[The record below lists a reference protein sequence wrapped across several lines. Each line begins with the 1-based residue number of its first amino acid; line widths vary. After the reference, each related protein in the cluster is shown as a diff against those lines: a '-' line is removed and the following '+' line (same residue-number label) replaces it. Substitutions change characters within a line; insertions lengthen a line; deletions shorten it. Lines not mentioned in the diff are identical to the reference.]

1 MSKMMAFET
10 ATRTIGE
17 CFPYIKNG
25 ANIKQDKEGDGI
37 PITRIETISGGTFH
51 RNRMGYANIH
61 DAEKYQNWIL
71 HDGDI
76 LMSHINSIPN
86 MGRTVEYKAEEGET
100 IIHGMNLLALRA
112 DRTIV
117 IPGYADIYF
126 NSTIFRNYVF
136 HITKKA
142 VNQASFSIKDLKT
155 LPIPLPSLETQRII
169 AQQFTQINTLHRA
182 LLQKIDCLDTATK
195 SRFVEM
201 FGDPIRRPKWPT
213 KSLRRLCTKLGSGA
227 TPRGGKAAYK
237 EQGIPLVRSM
247 NVHNGRFVRDDLAYI
262 DSDQAE
268 KLRNVTLE
276 KADVLLNITGA
287 SVARSCV
294 LPDELEGGRVNQHVA
309 IIRANKN
316 ELLPCVLN
324 TALINDS
331 YQQYLL
337 DGARMSGATR
347 EAITKQDLENMHVP
361 VPPIALQ
368 QEFAAFV
375 SQVDKLRFA
384 TQQQIDK
391 LEMLKKSLLQ
401 EYFN

>member
-1 MSKMMAFET
+1 MNSKNNKPSLSTPHASTDYVALTDICQPKQWKTIPMAELKET
-10 ATRTIGE
+10 GY
-17 CFPYIKNG
+17 PVYG
-25 ANIKQDKEGDGI
+25 ANGIIGYSNEYNHDNKTILIACRGASCGAINVCLPKSYVTGNAMCLDGLSEEFDLTFLQHYLQAYDFKQVISGSAQ
-37 PITRIETISGGTFH
+37 PQITRSGLNSVMVPILPTSSQRRIS
-51 RNRMGYANIH
+51 RILNAVDENRKQ
-61 DAEKYQNWIL
+61 AE
-71 HDGDI
+71 H
-76 LMSHINSIPN
+76 
-86 MGRTVEYKAEEGET
+86 
-100 IIHGMNLLALRA
+100 
-112 DRTIV
+112 
-117 IPGYADIYF
+117 
-126 NSTIFRNYVF
+126 
-136 HITKKA
+136 A
-142 VNQASFSIKDLKT
+142 VNY
-155 LPIPLPSLETQRII
+155 
-169 AQQFTQINTLHRA
+169 
-182 LLQKIDCLDTATK
+182 LDTLIK

-324 TALINDS
+324 AALINDS

-375 SQVDKLRFA
+375 ARVDKLRFA

>member
-1 MSKMMAFET
+1 
-10 ATRTIGE
+10 
-17 CFPYIKNG
+17 
-25 ANIKQDKEGDGI
+25 
-37 PITRIETISGGTFH
+37 
-51 RNRMGYANIH
+51 
-61 DAEKYQNWIL
+61 
-71 HDGDI
+71 
-76 LMSHINSIPN
+76 
-86 MGRTVEYKAEEGET
+86 
-100 IIHGMNLLALRA
+100 
-112 DRTIV
+112 
-117 IPGYADIYF
+117 
-126 NSTIFRNYVF
+126 
-136 HITKKA
+136 
-142 VNQASFSIKDLKT
+142 
-155 LPIPLPSLETQRII
+155 
-169 AQQFTQINTLHRA
+169 
-182 LLQKIDCLDTATK
+182 
-195 SRFVEM
+195 M

-324 TALINDS
+324 AALINDS

-375 SQVDKLRFA
+375 ARVDKLRFGA
-384 TQQQIDK
+384 AMQCTSCVR
-391 LEMLKKSLLQ
+391 L
-401 EYFN
+401 

>member
-1 MSKMMAFET
+1 MPSKPQFV
-10 ATRTIGE
+10 GE
-17 CFPYIKNG
+17 MVRLGDCFPYIKNG
-25 ANIKQDKEGDGI
+25 YNVRQGKDKGSM
-37 PITRIETISGGTFH
+37 PITRIETLSD
-51 RNRMGYANIH
+51 NRFNRDKVGYADIFSTEGLENR
-61 DAEKYQNWIL
+61 IL
-71 HDGDI
+71 EDGDI
-76 LMSHINSIPN
+76 LMSHINSLPYL
-86 MGRTVEYKAEEGET
+86 GRSVMYRARPGEVF
-100 IIHGMNLLALRA
+100 IHGMNLLRLKA
-112 DRTIV
+112 DRSV
-117 IPGYADIYF
+117 VEPEYAELYF
-126 NSTIFRNYVF
+126 RSPSFKQHVLKIA
-136 HITKKA
+136 KKA
-142 VNQASFSIKDLKT
+142 VNQASFSVGNLKELEFPLMSLCDQRDVIERLSSIAAQIKHCQRAIGKLD
-155 LPIPLPSLETQRII
+155 SLV
-169 AQQFTQINTLHRA
+169 
-182 LLQKIDCLDTATK
+182 K

-201 FGDPIRRPKWPT
+201 FGDPIRRLKWPT

-237 EQGIPLVRSM
+237 ERGIPLVRSM

-276 KADVLLNITGA
+276 KADVLLNVTGA

-309 IIRANKN
+309 IIRASKN

-324 TALINDS
+324 AALINDS

-368 QEFAAFV
+368 QEFADFV
-375 SQVDKLRFA
+375 TQVDKSRFV
-384 TQQQIDK
+384 DGGD
-391 LEMLKKSLLQ
+391 EVGEFLLSR
-401 EYFN
+401 